1 MTPPDA
7 ARYRA
12 VFFDAGFTLI
22 YAEPS
27 VPVRCAQVAAA
38 HGFAV
43 TPEQVAAVL
52 PRAERLFHHTLR
64 EQPDTWA
71 SDDALLVFWREFYT
85 TIFRAL
91 DLPPGPALD
100 RCADDLY
107 YLFNE
112 PGAWALYPDA
122 LPAVQALHAAGYTL
136 GIISDWGTRLAHRI
150 LLPLGLGRYF
160 DFMVV
165 SASVRWAKPGLP
177 LYAEALRRAGVAPHE
192 AVHIGDNY
200 VLDVLG
206 ARAAGITPVLL
217 DRPDHARSVDC
228 LRITTL
234 AALPPLLAEL
244 EGQGSGSREQG
255 SGVKGRGSGVGD
267 QASKIENQVEGTR
280 ATGNKPAS

>member
-1 MTPPDA
+1 MTRPDP

-12 VFFDAGFTLI
+12 IFFDAGFTLI
-22 YAEPS
+22 YADPS
-27 VPVRCAQVAAA
+27 VPVRCAQVAVE

-43 TPEQVAAVL
+43 TPEQVAAVM
-52 PRAERLFHHTLR
+52 PRAEIRFHHILR
-64 EQPDTWA
+64 DEPDTWA
-71 SDDALLVFWREFYT
+71 SDDALVVFWRGFYGA
-85 TIFRAL
+85 IFDAL
-91 DLPPGPALD
+91 DLPPGPVFD
-100 RCADDLY
+100 HCCDTLY
-107 YLFNE
+107 HIYNE

-177 LYAEALRRAGVAPHE
+177 LYTEALRRAGVAPHQ
-192 AVHIGDNY
+192 ALHIGDNY

-217 DRPDHARSVDC
+217 DRADHARSVDC
-228 LRITTL
+228 LRLTTL

-244 EGQGSGSREQG
+244 EGRAAAGDQRPEIRDQGSGGQAPVATEVGAESPSPPRSGERGQG
-255 SGVKGRGSGVGD
+255 
-267 QASKIENQVEGTR
+267 
-280 ATGNKPAS
+280 

>member
-1 MTPPDA
+1 MTPPDP

-27 VPVRCAQVAAA
+27 VPVRCAEVAAE
-38 HGFAV
+38 HGFSV

-52 PRAERLFHHTLR
+52 PRAEMRFHHVLR
-64 EQPDTWA
+64 DEPDTWA
-71 SDDALLVFWREFYT
+71 SDSALVGFWREFYR
-85 TIFRAL
+85 TIYTAL
-91 DLPPGPALD
+91 GLPPGEALD
-100 RCADDLY
+100 RCADTLY
-107 YLFNE
+107 HLYNE
-112 PGAWALYPDA
+112 PGAWELYPDA
-122 LPAVQALHAAGYTL
+122 LPTIQALHAAGYTL
-136 GIISDWGTRLAHRI
+136 GVISDWGTRLAHRI

-177 LYAEALRRAGVAPHE
+177 LYSEALRRAGCAPHE
-192 AVHIGDNY
+192 ALHVGDNY

-217 DRPDHARSVDC
+217 DRPDRARSVDC

-234 AALPPLLAEL
+234 AALPPLLATL
-244 EGQGSGSREQG
+244 EGRGQPVASRQ
-255 SGVKGRGSGVGD
+255 
-267 QASKIENQVEGTR
+267 
-280 ATGNKPAS
+280 

>member
-1 MTPPDA
+1 MTRPDGS
-7 ARYRA
+7 RYRA
-12 VFFDAGFTLI
+12 IFFDAGFTLI

-38 HGFAV
+38 HGLTV
-43 TPEQVAAVL
+43 TPEQIAAVL
-52 PRAERLFHHTLR
+52 PRAERLFHHSLR

-91 DLPPGPALD
+91 DLPPGETLD
-100 RCADDLY
+100 RCAGDLY
-107 YLFNE
+107 HLFNE

-122 LPAVQALHAAGYTL
+122 LPAIQALHAAGYTL
-136 GIISDWGTRLAHRI
+136 GVISDWGTRLAHRI

-177 LYAEALRRAGVAPHE
+177 LYTEALRRAGVAPHE
-192 AVHIGDNY
+192 AVHVGDNY

-206 ARAAGITPVLL
+206 ARAAGITPILL
-217 DRPDHARSVDC
+217 DRADHARSVDC

-234 AALPPLLAEL
+234 AALPPLLSDLEGRTVGSGIRSQEL
-244 EGQGSGSREQG
+244 EIKQ
-255 SGVKGRGSGVGD
+255 
-267 QASKIENQVEGTR
+267 
-280 ATGNKPAS
+280 P